1 MHVLRRTDDDTESM
15 DVIVRRFW
23 TAGDRGLVRC
33 ARPSSECSIVEL
45 AQWVR
50 SRPTTPRR
58 T

>member
-1 MHVLRRTDDDTESM
+1 MHVLRRADDDIESM

-23 TAGDRGLVRC
+23 TAADRSLVRC

-50 SRPTTPRR
+50 RRPSTPRG